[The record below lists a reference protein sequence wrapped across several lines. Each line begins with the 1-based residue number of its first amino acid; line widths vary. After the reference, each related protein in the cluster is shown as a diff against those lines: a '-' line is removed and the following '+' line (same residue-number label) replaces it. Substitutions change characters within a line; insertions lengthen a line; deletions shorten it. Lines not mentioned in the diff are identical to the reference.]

1 MMQPLSGL
9 RRTCAA
15 VLAVVAVG
23 LGAGSCSGGSST
35 GPSATSAA
43 TTPSTSAAT
52 RQNAADPSAGREDA
66 LAALLARRATAL
78 RTRDLAGFLATLDD
92 PTSGFGLRQRAL
104 FDAVSKLPL
113 AAFSYGTPQ
122 PAPALGAARV
132 AEIGPQAWVSKVS
145 GSYELA
151 GFDTNPRS
159 FEAYFTVV
167 HRAAGWRLADDSDGG
182 TQPQIWDIPSFTVLR
197 SRTTLVVGE
206 GPASRLRPYLA
217 LGDTA
222 VPRVS
227 RVWGTRWN
235 AHVVLVVPGTIA
247 QLGEQLSQDPASL
260 AQVAAVTDG
269 PFDATGRAGAD
280 RIFVNPH
287 AFAGLQPRGQQV
299 VVTHESTHV
308 AIRSTTDRPVPLW
321 LSEGMADFVGYRDAG
336 ASRQQVAAALLQRV
350 RSGHGPTAL
359 PSAADFDPSRT
370 TIAPSY
376 NAAWL
381 AVNRIVDRF
390 GLPALVRFY
399 RTAAT
404 SPDPSAPAGDPEA
417 NTAAAFVS
425 VLHVSEAS
433 FTQDWL
439 AYLRHLAAS

>member
-1 MMQPLSGL
+1 M
-9 RRTCAA
+9 
-15 VLAVVAVG
+15 
-23 LGAGSCSGGSST
+23 
-35 GPSATSAA
+35 
-43 TTPSTSAAT
+43 
-52 RQNAADPSAGREDA
+52 
-66 LAALLARRATAL
+66 
-78 RTRDLAGFLATLDD
+78 
-92 PTSGFGLRQRAL
+92 AL

-182 TQPQIWDIPSFTVLR
+182 TQPQIWDIPGFTVLR
-197 SRTTLVVGE
+197 SPTTLVVGE

-235 AHVVLVVPGTIA
+235 AHVVLVVPGTTA

-287 AFAGLQPRGQQV
+287 AFASLQPRGQQV

-336 ASRQQVAAALLQRV
+336 VSRQQVAAALLQRV
-350 RSGHGPTAL
+350 RTGHGPNGPAVGRRLRPLTDHHRPELQRRLAGGEPHRRPVRTGGSGPL
-359 PSAADFDPSRT
+359 LSHGRDLARPLSPAGRSRREHGSGLRVGAARLRGVLHAGLAGLSAARWPHRERHHDERPHQPELVVERLLVDEVRDHQHERQPSER
-370 TIAPSY
+370 
-376 NAAWL
+376 L
-381 AVNRIVDRF
+381 
-390 GLPALVRFY
+390 G
-399 RTAAT
+399 
-404 SPDPSAPAGDPEA
+404 
-417 NTAAAFVS
+417 
-425 VLHVSEAS
+425 
-433 FTQDWL
+433 Q
-439 AYLRHLAAS
+439 